1 MNDETRWTGSRAW
14 YVTVL
19 LSLCYLVS
27 LLDRFIIGLIFDPL
41 EREFGLG
48 DSQLGMLHGTG
59 FVLLYTIA
67 ALPMGRLADTRSR
80 RNLIAAGI
88 LLWSLA
94 TGLCAF
100 ASSFA
105 TLFAARVLVGLGEAC
120 LVPAGMS
127 LLAAIFPAHQLGRAI
142 SVFSMGALLG
152 APIAFAGGGQLLML
166 LVRHDGMNIPLLGHF
181 EPWRAL
187 FLLTG
192 LPGLPLALLFFAT
205 VREPLRLSTPSVSV
219 RDALVSMRPRAAV
232 FAPFLGAVCCTA
244 LVGYSVPAWCVPL
257 LVRQH
262 DMSVAQAGAV
272 TGAALMIASIVGT
285 LMGGWLTDHL
295 TARYRNGPVLVL
307 GACFLALPVPAVLF
321 CLSQHVWLAVLG
333 LGLLQTVVAIG
344 TPPAFAGFQMLS
356 QERHRGFVTSI
367 SVATYTL
374 IGFGCGPA
382 LVGFMSDRMYAG
394 TMQLGWS
401 MLTLFVLA
409 AALGLLLCAWLRPR
423 VAAARFAASG

>member
-142 SVFSMGALLG
+142 
-152 APIAFAGGGQLLML
+152 
-166 LVRHDGMNIPLLGHF
+166 
-181 EPWRAL
+181 
-187 FLLTG
+187 
-192 LPGLPLALLFFAT
+192 
-205 VREPLRLSTPSVSV
+205 
-219 RDALVSMRPRAAV
+219 
-232 FAPFLGAVCCTA
+232 
-244 LVGYSVPAWCVPL
+244 
-257 LVRQH
+257 
-262 DMSVAQAGAV
+262 
-272 TGAALMIASIVGT
+272 
-285 LMGGWLTDHL
+285 
-295 TARYRNGPVLVL
+295 
-307 GACFLALPVPAVLF
+307 
-321 CLSQHVWLAVLG
+321 
-333 LGLLQTVVAIG
+333 
-344 TPPAFAGFQMLS
+344 
-356 QERHRGFVTSI
+356 
-367 SVATYTL
+367 
-374 IGFGCGPA
+374 
-382 LVGFMSDRMYAG
+382 
-394 TMQLGWS
+394 
-401 MLTLFVLA
+401 
-409 AALGLLLCAWLRPR
+409 
-423 VAAARFAASG
+423 